1 MHLLQ
6 VLLSLGLLEVVL
18 SFNELY
24 PVRWKR
30 SPIRTILDDPKCAE
44 VKSICPNLSEN
55 DDVLILECLQSLG
68 PSVSLDNGCQSVVWN
83 HVNSLIQ
90 NNRVQETLEASACGK
105 DLKLLQ
111 CDVKSPDGE
120 YLKCVVMNKEQ
131 LQNNE
136 CVKMVLR
143 LENVAFQDYKWI
155 SSFLLHCNDDINRLG
170 CAKFDPHTSTQLKT
184 LNCLQDHILNVQDV
198 CKREVFKLSELQG
211 DNIKLDRQLYQACLE
226 DQRRYCQQ
234 FPPGSGRAFSC
245 LAEEPER
252 LTKECY
258 KQLIRRQKLISQDY
272 RVSKGLM
279 RACKDDIKKTHCR
292 RQTSADKNIRLAQ
305 VLLCLENIAK
315 NGTKLDADCEVELV
329 EHRKMLME
337 DYRLSP
343 EIVKDCSEEIK
354 NYCRGFETG
363 GKTIH
368 CLMDHARIAK
378 NKKIILKDTC
388 QRAVSIFPSNVSKII
403 SLCFHCVGYFNL

>member
-6 VLLSLGLLEVVL
+6 VLVSLGLSQVVL
-18 SFNELY
+18 SFDELY
-24 PVRWKR
+24 HVRWKR
-30 SPIRTILDDPKCAE
+30 SAIGRSSILDDPKCAE

-55 DDVLILECLQSLG
+55 DDILIMECLQSLS
-68 PSVSLDNGCQSVVWN
+68 PSVSLDNDCQSVVWN
-83 HVNSLIQ
+83 HVTDLIK
-90 NNRVQETLEASACGK
+90 NERVKEILEVSCT
-105 DLKLLQ
+105 DLKRLP
-111 CDVKSPDGE
+111 CDVKSADRE
-120 YLKCVVMNKEQ
+120 YLKCIVLNKEQ

-155 SSFLLHCNDDINRLG
+155 SSFLQHCSYDINRLG

-184 LNCLQDHILNVQDV
+184 LNCLQDHILDVQDN
-198 CKREVFKLSELQG
+198 CKPEVFKLSELQG
-211 DNIKLDRQLYQACLE
+211 DNIKLDRQLYQACIE

-245 LAEEPER
+245 LAEQPER
-252 LTKECY
+252 LTNECH
-258 KQLIRRQKLISQDY
+258 KQLLRRQKLIAQDY

-279 RACKDDIKKTHCR
+279 RACKEDIKKTHCR
-292 RQTSADKNIRLAQ
+292 RQTSTDKNIRLAQ

-315 NGTKLDADCEVELV
+315 NGTKLDSDCEVELV

-343 EIVKDCSEEIK
+343 EIVQGCSEEIK
-354 NYCRGFETG
+354 SFCRGFETG

-368 CLMDHARIAK
+368 CLMDHARVAK
-378 NKKIILKDTC
+378 NKKNGLTDVC
-388 QRAVSIFPSNVSKII
+388 QRAVSIK
-403 SLCFHCVGYFNL
+403 HQ